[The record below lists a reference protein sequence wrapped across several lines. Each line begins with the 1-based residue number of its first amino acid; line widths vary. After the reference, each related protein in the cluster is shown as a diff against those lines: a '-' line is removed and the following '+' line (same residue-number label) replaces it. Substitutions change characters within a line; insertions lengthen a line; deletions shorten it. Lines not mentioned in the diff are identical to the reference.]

1 MRDGS
6 TKFPTNE
13 AHPWRRVALI
23 DSSGFRF
30 ADLPCHA
37 NQNSSDIR
45 LDNVNSH
52 NQARVYVHDKC
63 DCFKCATHSEFASA
77 GYGKKRRTSSQ
88 HAPMCYTHT
97 PLSPSRH
104 ALVASDNSSHDVD
117 PSNRSVIIDTG
128 AKSFD
133 RDSKWL

>member
-45 LDNVNSH
+45 LDNVNNQ
-52 NQARVYVHDKC
+52 NQAKVYLHDKC
-63 DCFKCATHSEFASA
+63 NCFKCAKYSEFGSA
-77 GYGKKRRTSSQ
+77 GYGKSEGGLQNTHPCVIRIRPSALPVMLSSRQ
-88 HAPMCYTHT
+88 SQ
-97 PLSPSRH
+97 LQS
-104 ALVASDNSSHDVD
+104 
-117 PSNRSVIIDTG
+117 
-128 AKSFD
+128 
-133 RDSKWL
+133 